1 MSTRVAIY
9 ARYSSENQRDES
21 IEDQIRLCRARAE
34 REGWTVI
41 ETYSDHALSG
51 ATAGRPHLQ
60 ALMAGAARGRY
71 DVVLAEALDRVS
83 RDQEHMQEALQ
94 AGPDGEEALD
104 AVRVLIDRIVPTPT
118 AAAKGFDVELVGEIA
133 AMIRLAMGGKE
144 AAGAA
149 GSDLFSSSVK
159 LVAGTGFEPVT
170 FRL

>member
-94 AGPDGEEALD
+94 A
-104 AVRVLIDRIVPTPT
+104 
-118 AAAKGFDVELVGEIA
+118 
-133 AMIRLAMGGKE
+133 
-144 AAGAA
+144 
-149 GSDLFSSSVK
+149 
-159 LVAGTGFEPVT
+159 
-170 FRL
+170 